1 MTDRERFEQ
10 LIDVVLEHEGGLAD
24 DPDDPG
30 GITKFGIS
38 LRSYPHLGANGIR
51 TLTVEQAKDIY
62 YRDWWKPLRC
72 PEIKHDRIAQKHL
85 DTSINVGPRNGVRI
99 LQRALCDVGEAVVV
113 DGIIGPK
120 TLAATNRTDPD
131 KLLATMRYQQAQFYK
146 RIINRNPELARF
158 ERGWMNRANS

>member
-1 MTDRERFEQ
+1 MSRQRFER
-10 LIDVVLEHEGGLAD
+10 LIGMILNHEGGYVN
-24 DPDDPG
+24 DPVDPG
-30 GITKFGIS
+30 GETKYGIS
-38 LRSYPHLGANGIR
+38 KRTYPYLDIKN
-51 TLTVEQAKDIY
+51 LTVDQAKDIY

>member
-1 MTDRERFEQ
+1 MTRQRFEN
-10 LIDVVLEHEGGLAD
+10 LIGMILNHEGGYVN
-24 DPDDPG
+24 DPVDPG
-30 GITKFGIS
+30 GETKYGIS
-38 LRSYPHLGANGIR
+38 KRTYPYLDIKN
-51 TLTVEQAKDIY
+51 LTVDQAKDIY

>member
-1 MTDRERFEQ
+1 MSRQRFER
-10 LIDVVLEHEGGLAD
+10 LVGMILNHEGGYVN
-24 DPDDPG
+24 DPVDPG
-30 GITKFGIS
+30 GETKYGIS
-38 LRSYPHLGANGIR
+38 KRTYPYVDIKN
-51 TLTVEQAKDIY
+51 LTVDQAKDIY

-85 DTSINVGPRNGVRI
+85 DASINVGPRNGVRI

>member
-1 MTDRERFEQ
+1 MSRQRFER
-10 LIDVVLEHEGGLAD
+10 LVGMILNHEGGYVN
-24 DPDDPG
+24 DPVDPG
-30 GITKFGIS
+30 GETKYGIS
-38 LRSYPHLGANGIR
+38 KRTYPYVDIKN
-51 TLTVEQAKDIY
+51 LTVDQAKDIY

>member
-1 MTDRERFEQ
+1 MTRQRFEN
-10 LIDVVLEHEGGLAD
+10 LIGMILNHEGGYVN
-24 DPDDPG
+24 DPVDPG
-30 GITKFGIS
+30 GETKYGIS
-38 LRSYPHLGANGIR
+38 KRTYPYLDIKN
-51 TLTVEQAKDIY
+51 LTVDQAKDIY

-131 KLLATMRYQQAQFYK
+131 KLLAAMRYQQAQFYK